1 MTSFHPAG
9 AVKIPVMDD
18 RMEDLRIFVSY
29 RRADTRGYAGW
40 LSYCLEERY
49 GRDNVFRDVDS
60 LEPGVPFMDAIEK
73 WIKKADV
80 VLCVMG
86 EKWSTITD
94 AAGNRRLDA
103 ADDPVRA
110 EVATALKRKGK
121 RTIPVLIEG
130 SRMPTPSELPE
141 DIRALTDLNGHVLSD
156 ARWRDDFAK
165 LDAFLSKLVQEKV
178 EKGRRASVTG
188 EEIVRR
194 YKSQE
199 EPPDFVGVAGG
210 FPPKGKGSRLE
221 ELKATE
227 SLRSQEF
234 QVQYGGVCPEHLN
247 WGTIDAFVRA
257 VESP

>member
-1 MTSFHPAG
+1 MT
-9 AVKIPVMDD
+9 DD
-18 RMEDLRIFVSY
+18 RLTIFVSY

-80 VLCVMG
+80 VLCLMG

-94 AAGNRRLDA
+94 SAGNRRLDA

-110 EVATALKRKGK
+110 EVATALKRKSK

-130 SRMPTPSELPE
+130 ARMPTPSELPE

-165 LDAFLSKLVQEKV
+165 LDSFLSKLVQEKA
-178 EKGRRASVTG
+178 EKGRRANIAG

-194 YKSQE
+194 FKSQE

-221 ELKATE
+221 ELKATA
-227 SLRSQEF
+227 SWGSQDF
-234 QVQYGGVCPEHLN
+234 QVQYGGICPEHIN
-247 WGTIDAFVRA
+247 WGTTADFVTA
-257 VESP
+257 VEAQ